1 MARGTADTADAGL
14 KALAEPRRREI
25 LRVVWARELPATD
38 IASCFPEVTRSAISQ
53 HLGVLREA
61 GLVIERRDGTR
72 RYYRARPER
81 IDELRRWLDGFW
93 EAGLSSLKRAAERE
107 ERRKRRRRWR

>member
-1 MARGTADTADAGL
+1 VEADLL
-14 KALAEPRRREI
+14 KAMAEPRRLEI
-25 LRVVWARELPATD
+25 LRLVGERELSAGD
-38 IASCFPEVTRSAISQ
+38 IAGRFEVTRPAISQ
-53 HLGVLREA
+53 HLRVLKEA
-61 GLVIERRDGTR
+61 GLVSERRDGTR
-72 RYYRARPER
+72 RFYRARPER

>member
-1 MARGTADTADAGL
+1 MEADLL
-14 KALAEPRRREI
+14 KAMAEPRRLEI
-25 LRVVWARELPATD
+25 LRLVGERELSAGD
-38 IASCFPEVTRSAISQ
+38 IAGRFEVTRPAISQ
-53 HLGVLREA
+53 HLRVLKEA
-61 GLVIERRDGTR
+61 GLVSERRDGTR
-72 RYYRARPER
+72 RFYRARPER

>member
-1 MARGTADTADAGL
+1 MEVDLL
-14 KALAEPRRREI
+14 KAMAEPRRLEI
-25 LRVVWARELPATD
+25 LRLVGERELSAGD
-38 IASCFPEVTRSAISQ
+38 IAGRFEVTRPAISQ
-53 HLGVLREA
+53 HLRVLKEA
-61 GLVIERRDGTR
+61 GLVSERRDGTR
-72 RYYRARPER
+72 RFYRARPER